1 MTSSSFMHIFLLKTY
16 QNAKELSNLIMRKNE
31 RFLFEI
37 TNLISHS
44 RHQKTDFA
52 NGQKFDDNKG
62 IYNACNF
69 SAN

>member
-1 MTSSSFMHIFLLKTY
+1 MK
-16 QNAKELSNLIMRKNE
+16 KNE

-37 TNLISHS
+37 THLIRYF
-44 RHQKTDFA
+44 RHQETGFI
-52 NGQKFDDNKG
+52 NGQKLDDRKG